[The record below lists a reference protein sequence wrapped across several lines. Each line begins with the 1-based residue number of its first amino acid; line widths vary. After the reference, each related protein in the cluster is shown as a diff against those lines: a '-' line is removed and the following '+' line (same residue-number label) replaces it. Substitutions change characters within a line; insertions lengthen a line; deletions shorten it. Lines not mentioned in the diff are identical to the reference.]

1 MIVLSPVIVLSIR
14 RCGRIAVNKE
24 FESNDKRHI
33 SLQRAEQLKETI
45 LDYQQVRG
53 KIPTGFTYWPVIL
66 NRQEKIKS
74 YFKATADEWH
84 DWRWHLRNRI
94 SSTKEL
100 RQFINLTDREIEEI
114 DFVGSHFSW
123 AISPYYLSLMD
134 PDNKADPIRRQAI
147 PAIYEYS
154 CPYGEDDPMDEE
166 YTSPAPAV
174 TRRYPDRLIINVTNE
189 CAMYCRHCQRR
200 RNIKETSRATSR
212 DKLEAALTYIKQN
225 SEIRDVLLTGG
236 DGFMLSNNKIAWLLK
251 QLDQIPHVE
260 IKRFGTRTPVTLPAR
275 IDDELCEILSR
286 HLPVYINT
294 QFNHPLEIT
303 PEAKEA
309 CLKLARTGATLGN
322 QAVLLKGIN
331 NDRYVMRKLN
341 QELLKIMIRPYY
353 IFHAKKV
360 KGTAHFWTKVEDG
373 LEIMEYL
380 WGYTSG
386 LAIPTFIVSAP
397 HGYGKT
403 PLLPT
408 YLVGMGREYVKIRT
422 WEDRV
427 VYYDNREYKDEPDKS
442 KS

>member
-1 MIVLSPVIVLSIR
+1 MN
-14 RCGRIAVNKE
+14 NKE
-24 FESNDKRHI
+24 LEGKDKRLV

-45 LDYQQVRG
+45 SDYQQIRD
-53 KIPTGFTYWPVIL
+53 KIPTGFKHWPEIL
-66 NRQEKIKS
+66 KRQDKIKA
-74 YFKATADEWH
+74 YFGATDADWH
-84 DWRWHLRNRI
+84 DWHWHLRNRI
-94 SSTKEL
+94 SSTREL
-100 RQFINLTDREIEEI
+100 RQFIHLTDRDIEEI
-114 DFVGSHFSW
+114 DFVGSQFGW
-123 AISPYYLSLMD
+123 AISPYYLSLID
-134 PDNKADPIRRQAI
+134 PEDKGDPVRKQAI

-154 CPYGEDDPMDEE
+154 CPYGDEDPMDEE
-166 YTSPAPAV
+166 HTSPAPAV

-200 RNIKETSRATSR
+200 RNIKESCRATGR
-212 DKLEAALTYIKQN
+212 GQLEEALAYIKGN

-236 DGFMLSNNKIAWLLK
+236 DGFMISNKRIAWLLE
-251 QLDQIPHVE
+251 QLAEIPHVE

-275 IDDELCEILSR
+275 IDDELCEIISR
-286 HLPVYINT
+286 HQPIYINT
-294 QFNHPLEIT
+294 QFNHPQEIT
-303 PEAKEA
+303 PAAREA
-309 CLKLARTGATLGN
+309 CLKLSRTGAILGN

-341 QELLKIMIRPYY
+341 QELLKIMVRPYY

-408 YLVGMGREYVKIRT
+408 FLVGMGRDYVKIRT
-422 WEDRV
+422 WENRIM
-427 VYYDNREYKDEPDKS
+427 YYDNREYMEEPGGLGK
-442 KS
+442 